1 MRAVSPVPAARAS
14 LLSLPTIEEN
24 GPETKGQ
31 DALMTTGGRYNN
43 SYYPGPP
50 RVPRDDCFWTRIT
63 TALWTWTALLRQQ

>member
-31 DALMTTGGRYNN
+31 DALMAAGGRYNN
-43 SYYPGPP
+43 SYSPGPLP
-50 RVPRDDCFWTRIT
+50 PVYLVMILFW
-63 TALWTWTALLRQQ
+63 